1 MNLRSALLVGFLATS
16 PAFAAAGQSSGFELD
31 IPGEWMRLSQG
42 VRQDMVNLGSEEIDF
57 RWNPAGD
64 FFRPLDGFT
73 GPSKLR
79 SAWGSFAA
87 SYTSINLQPK
97 WRHLALRLRGEIA
110 YGVFS
115 GGTTDARLHDLNFVA
130 GTLLEPHALR
140 WRGDGSLGLFV
151 GALWEQ
157 WFAPESRQSL
167 AQAGYGGG
175 LQSGLELRQG
185 LGRFDESDIKAVAS
199 LTRRDYF
206 IATPYRGQWLA
217 QIGMAFTL

>member
-1 MNLRSALLVGFLATS
+1 MKAFAIAFLAASTTL
-16 PAFAAAGQSSGFELD
+16 AATEKSRGFEMD
-31 IPGEWMRLSQG
+31 IPSEWMRLSQG

-57 RWNPAGD
+57 RWNPSGN
-64 FFRPLDGFT
+64 FFKPLEGFT

-79 SAWGSFAA
+79 SAWGSFAG

-97 WRHLALRLRGEIA
+97 WRHLAIRLRGEIS
-110 YGVFS
+110 YGVFAAA
-115 GGTTDARLHDLNFVA
+115 TDARLHDLNFVA
-130 GTLLEPHALR
+130 GTLFEPHALR